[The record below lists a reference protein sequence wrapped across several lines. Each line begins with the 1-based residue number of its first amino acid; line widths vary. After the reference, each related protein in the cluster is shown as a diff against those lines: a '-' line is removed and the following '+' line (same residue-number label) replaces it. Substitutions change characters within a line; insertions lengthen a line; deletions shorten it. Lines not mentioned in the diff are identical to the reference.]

1 MGHRLGSLELRIMEI
16 LWSHGPASVR
26 EVQETFP
33 GKERPAYTTVQTV
46 IYRLEG
52 KRAVRR
58 TKKIGNAHVFE
69 AVVSRTAAHRRIVND
84 VLALFGGRVQP
95 LVAQLVESGKLTE
108 DDLREAEAVLRRM
121 TAEER
126 KRR

>member
-1 MGHRLGSLELRIMEI
+1 MAQRLSSLELRIMEI
-16 LWSHGPASVR
+16 FWSHGPASVR
-26 EVQETFP
+26 EVQERFP
-33 GKERPAYTTVQTV
+33 PNERPAYTTVQTV
-46 IYRLEG
+46 IYRLEA

-69 AVVSRTAAHRRIVND
+69 AVVSRRAAHRRIVND

-95 LVAQLVESGKLTE
+95 LVAQLVEAGKLTE
-108 DDLREAEAVLRRM
+108 HDLRDAEAALQRM
-121 TAEER
+121 AAEER